1 MFKYVTTVNIVYT
14 PLVVKF
20 NGERGGG
27 GALQAVHISSRHWV
41 GDNQRG
47 GRGTN
52 SGGVLYIYI
61 LQKLNCT
68 LGNTLI

>member
-1 MFKYVTTVNIVYT
+1 M
-14 PLVVKF
+14 
-20 NGERGGG
+20 ERGGGG

-47 GRGTN
+47 GRGHELWR
-52 SGGVLYIYI
+52 GLYIYI